1 MPIKCATVPS
11 TLILLD
17 LTDKLHIDT
26 QMNCF
31 VTSCDKSSIDPK
43 GKTVDKDS
51 TKANNGLNTCREIR
65 FCEIKMKNHAIV
77 TVLANC

>member
-1 MPIKCATVPS
+1 MQLGLIKGLINVTTVPS

-26 QMNCF
+26 QKNCF

-51 TKANNGLNTCREIR
+51 TKPSNGLKTCTKIR
-65 FCEIKMKNHAIV
+65 FCEIKIKNH
-77 TVLANC
+77 